1 MVPDVIPKVIVQLVC
16 AKPKIAETWYYKRHH
31 INFTDVTMKLKERF
45 VIRTEAHIAVGRTDR
60 YAEMDVP
67 LTAPAVRVIRDVSNQ
82 K

>member
-1 MVPDVIPKVIVQLVC
+1 
-16 AKPKIAETWYYKRHH
+16 
-31 INFTDVTMKLKERF
+31 MKLKERF